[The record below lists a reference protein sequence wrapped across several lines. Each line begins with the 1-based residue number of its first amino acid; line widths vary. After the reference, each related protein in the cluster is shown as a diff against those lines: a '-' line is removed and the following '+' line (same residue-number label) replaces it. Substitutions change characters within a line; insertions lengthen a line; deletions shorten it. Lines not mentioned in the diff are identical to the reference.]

1 MYSSSVRVN
10 QVGYLRAATK
20 VGVIVSSA
28 STPLEWQVQD
38 DSGSVVLSGS
48 TTPFGF
54 DEASGDNV
62 HQADFSQI
70 EQLGSFRLVVDGI
83 GSSLTFS
90 IAPSLYPDLPHEVSA
105 FHCIHKPSCLITYS
119 ETMLPLNSGYEL
131 LLLPPHG
138 ARQYL
143 GRAFD

>member
-1 MYSSSVRVN
+1 MYSSAVRVN

-38 DSGSVVLSGS
+38 DSGSVVLSGL
-48 TTPFGF
+48 TTPFGL
-54 DEASGDNV
+54 DEASGDKV

-70 EQLGSFRLVVDGI
+70 EQLGSFRLVVDGV

-90 IAPSLYPDLPHEVSA
+90 VAPSLYPNLPHEVSA
-105 FHCIHKPSCLITYS
+105 LHCFNEPSCLITYRGNA
-119 ETMLPLNSGYEL
+119 TPKLRL
-131 LLLPPHG
+131 
-138 ARQYL
+138 
-143 GRAFD
+143 